1 MAEGLEH
8 RTCNL
13 QAPSSSPALP
23 ANSANWICSCSPEFK
38 SSATLVN
45 SQLAGLVMF
54 YLGKRLCCVQ
64 TAILK
69 WQLSFFSQWS
79 GQDVNTRASFF
90 P

>member
-1 MAEGLEH
+1 MAQCLEH

-13 QAPSSSPALP
+13 EAPSSNPALT
-23 ANSANWICSCSPEFK
+23 ASWICSYSPEFK
-38 SSATLVN
+38 SLAILVN

-54 YLGKRLCCVQ
+54 YLGKRLCGVQ

-79 GQDVNTRASFF
+79 GQDVNTRAS
-90 P
+90 

>member
-1 MAEGLEH
+1 VAEWLER

-13 QAPSSSPALP
+13 EAPSSSPALT
-23 ANSANWICSCSPEFK
+23 ANWICSCSPEFK
-38 SSATLVN
+38 SLAMLVN

-79 GQDVNTRASFF
+79 GQDVNARASFF

>member
-1 MAEGLEH
+1 MAEWLER
-8 RTCNL
+8 RTFNL
-13 QAPSSSPALP
+13 KAPSSSSALT
-23 ANSANWICSCSPEFK
+23 ANWICSCSPEFK
-38 SSATLVN
+38 CSATLVN

-69 WQLSFFSQWS
+69 WQLFFFSQWS
-79 GQDVNTRASFF
+79 GQGVNTRTSFF

>member
-1 MAEGLEH
+1 MAEWLEY

-13 QAPSSSPALP
+13 EAPSSNPALT
-23 ANSANWICSCSPEFK
+23 ASWICSCGPEFK

-54 YLGKRLCCVQ
+54 YLGNRLCCVQ

-79 GQDVNTRASFF
+79 GQGVNTRASFF